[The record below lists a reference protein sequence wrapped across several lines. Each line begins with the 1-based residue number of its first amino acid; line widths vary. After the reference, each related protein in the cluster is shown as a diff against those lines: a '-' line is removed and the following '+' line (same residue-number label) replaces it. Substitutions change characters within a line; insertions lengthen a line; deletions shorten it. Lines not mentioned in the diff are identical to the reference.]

1 MERSRIMETLIAEAL
16 AKIKATE
23 PLRLAKQAVRRKVR
37 QASSTQESKLIGILR
52 ELAGRGGH

>member
-1 MERSRIMETLIAEAL
+1 METLIAEAL